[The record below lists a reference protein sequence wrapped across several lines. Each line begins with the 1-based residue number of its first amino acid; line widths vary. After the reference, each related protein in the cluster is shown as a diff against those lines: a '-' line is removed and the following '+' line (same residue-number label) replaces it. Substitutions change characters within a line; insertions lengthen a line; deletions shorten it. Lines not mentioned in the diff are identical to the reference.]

1 MGTFL
6 LGVFAVLG
14 PSMAAVA
21 WLIWY
26 SDAFKSSTARGLDKR
41 KRSTIS

>member
-6 LGVFAVLG
+6 LGVFAILG
-14 PSMAAVA
+14 PSVAAVA

-26 SDAFKSSTARGLDKR
+26 SGAFEGSTARGLDKR
-41 KRSTIS
+41 KRSTSS

>member
-14 PSMAAVA
+14 PSVAAVV

-26 SDAFKSSTARGLDKR
+26 SGAFESSSRRGLDKR
-41 KRSTIS
+41 KRPTIS